1 MKVPSPPANRC
12 QPALLLTG
20 WESPI
25 GALRLVSR
33 AADGLQV
40 DAVAGA
46 AGDASHQAVGVQS
59 VALGV
64 STRRRQAHHVVACA
78 AAR

>member
-1 MKVPSPPANRC
+1 M
-12 QPALLLTG
+12 
-20 WESPI
+20 
-25 GALRLVSR
+25 SR

-46 AGDASHQAVGVQS
+46 AGDASHHAVGVHS

-78 AAR
+78 TAR